1 MIIEYAKRCEKSMMV
16 STIVM
21 LILGIILAIEPTAS
35 IRMITTIIA
44 IVFMLIGGFQ
54 LVDYIRKPRQ
64 DKMMSLSL
72 ILGVILLA
80 VGLFLFI
87 NTDSLVKFITVLI
100 GITIAIK
107 ALFKIQFSLNIRDI
121 SDKWR
126 YNLVI
131 GLIEMTL
138 GVILLLNPFNS
149 AVIFLRIVGILLI
162 VGSIVELVETGLVLK
177 TLDNVTEDK
186 ILEKDKK

>member
-107 ALFKIQFSLNIRDI
+107 ALFKIQFAMNIRDI
-121 SDKWR
+121 SDKWK

-177 TLDNVTEDK
+177 TLDSVTENK